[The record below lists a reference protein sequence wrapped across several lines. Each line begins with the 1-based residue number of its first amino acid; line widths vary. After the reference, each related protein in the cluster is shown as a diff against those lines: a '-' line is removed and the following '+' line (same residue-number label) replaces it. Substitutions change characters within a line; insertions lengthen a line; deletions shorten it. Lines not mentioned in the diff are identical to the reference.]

1 MWISEP
7 VMVANLFQSIDIMKR
22 AMLILADHCVAGIQP
37 NIEHCQQNL
46 DASITLITLLN
57 PQLGYELSSE
67 LAVEALATNRTIREL
82 VVEREL
88 MTSDAYDALVK
99 ESAALD

>member
-1 MWISEP
+1 
-7 VMVANLFQSIDIMKR
+7 
-22 AMLILADHCVAGIQP
+22 
-37 NIEHCQQNL
+37 
-46 DASITLITLLN
+46 LLN

-82 VVEREL
+82 VLERNL
-88 MTSDAYDALVK
+88 MTSEAYDVLVK